1 MNTLHQIGVH
11 PKVYRAWFNL
21 NKRTSIRVNTAVGMS
36 DRGDV
41 GEVIGQGSAG
51 GALASQVNIDKGLE
65 SYFKG
70 SVDEVNYGGVR
81 LQPLSFQ
88 DDIARAVRGVK
99 EALVGNMKMRSLM
112 EEKQLQVHP
121 DKTGFIVLGCKKFKE
136 EVEKELGATPIIF
149 GNLVTGAKV
158 MDKYLGDMI
167 HTDGLAA
174 SVEATINDR
183 AGKVQAAGFE
193 VAAII
198 EDFRMQAVGGLMGAW
213 DLWNLAIVP
222 SLLSNCGIWTEIDA
236 KSVQKLDEMQEAFI
250 RRILQVPISTPK
262 VSLRSETGL
271 LSMKLR
277 IWGEKIKMVLAIR
290 KMDKTFLARQ
300 IYEEQVQLQWPGL
313 AREVEVICSA
323 IGIPDVNQSTVNKRD
338 VDMAIQKVNR
348 EEIVKEMKEKYKK
361 LDELVDTENGLVKDY
376 MKTKNIMES
385 RMLFRIR
392 TKMLDLK
399 ENMKGRYKSNL
410 ECDACDSQESESQSH
425 IMRCEGYKSL
435 REGMDFSQDK
445 DLVNYFS
452 QVMKIRMAQK

>member
-1 MNTLHQIGVH
+1 
-11 PKVYRAWFNL
+11 
-21 NKRTSIRVNTAVGMS
+21 
-36 DRGDV
+36 
-41 GEVIGQGSAG
+41 
-51 GALASQVNIDKGLE
+51 
-65 SYFKG
+65 
-70 SVDEVNYGGVR
+70 
-81 LQPLSFQ
+81 
-88 DDIARAVRGVK
+88 
-99 EALVGNMKMRSLM
+99 
-112 EEKQLQVHP
+112 
-121 DKTGFIVLGCKKFKE
+121 
-136 EVEKELGATPIIF
+136 
-149 GNLVTGAKV
+149 
-158 MDKYLGDMI
+158 
-167 HTDGLAA
+167 
-174 SVEATINDR
+174 
-183 AGKVQAAGFE
+183 
-193 VAAII
+193 
-198 EDFRMQAVGGLMGAW
+198 
-213 DLWNLAIVP
+213 
-222 SLLSNCGIWTEIDA
+222 
-236 KSVQKLDEMQEAFI
+236 
-250 RRILQVPISTPK
+250 
-262 VSLRSETGL
+262 
-271 LSMKLR
+271 
-277 IWGEKIKMVLAIR
+277 MVIR
-290 KMDKTFLARQ
+290 KMDKTFLAMQ